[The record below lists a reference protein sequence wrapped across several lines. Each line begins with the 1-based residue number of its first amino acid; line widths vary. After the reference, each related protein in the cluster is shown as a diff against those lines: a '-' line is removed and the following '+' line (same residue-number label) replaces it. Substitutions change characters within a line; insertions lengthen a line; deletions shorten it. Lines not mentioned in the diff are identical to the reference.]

1 MILLDT
7 CVISEVARPIP
18 DSRVLAWFEMVADDD
33 LRLSVIS
40 VGEIQKGIDLLDP
53 GARRTGIQAWLDG
66 LVQSFGDRI
75 LSIDE
80 PVARLWGGI
89 SAKSQRAGTPRP
101 PVDTLLAATAMQ
113 HGLTLATRNTADFE
127 GTGVVIINPW
137 EQGGP

>member
-7 CVISEVARPIP
+7 CVVSEVARPFP
-18 DSRVLAWFEMVADDD
+18 DSRVLAWFEMVADEE

-53 GARRTGIQAWLDG
+53 GARRDGIQVWLDG

-80 PVARLWGGI
+80 PVARLWGAI
-89 SAKSQRAGTPRP
+89 SARTQRAGNPRP

-113 HGLTLATRNTADFE
+113 HRLNLATRNTADFA
-127 GTGVVIINPW
+127 GTGVVLINPW
-137 EQGGP
+137 EYAGP